1 MRWTVLRTLI
11 AAVALS
17 TIGLHAANVSVTG
30 AEDRKQLT
38 VMEKE
43 IRKELIT
50 LPFYGVFD
58 YITFEV
64 NGHDVVLR
72 GKVLRPTLFT
82 SAERVVARVAGVESV
97 ENQIEVLPVSRFDD
111 SIRRGLVKAI
121 YGDNILNRYAAGA
134 NPWIRLLVKNGNVT
148 LEGYVDR
155 EMDKNIARIRAN
167 QVAGSFTVTNNLVVK
182 TT

>member
-1 MRWTVLRTLI
+1 MRWTIHWALM
-11 AAVALS
+11 AALALS
-17 TIGLHAANVSVTG
+17 AAGLHAATVSVTG
-30 AEDRKQLT
+30 AENKGQLS

-64 NGHDVVLR
+64 QGNNVVLQ
-72 GKVLRPTLFT
+72 GEVSRPTLFT

-97 ENQIEVLPVSRFDD
+97 ENQIEVLPVSFFDN
-111 SIRRGLVKAI
+111 SIRLSLLRAI
-121 YGDNILNRYAAGA
+121 YGDNVLNRYAAGS
-134 NPWIRLLVKNGNVT
+134 NPWIRLIVKNGNVV